1 MSQRFGWVV
10 AAVVVT
16 GLGVSG
22 CKSSS
27 GPSAG
32 GTGSA
37 AATPAAATSASGSA
51 TALDP
56 ATLGTVTG
64 TVKLAGKAPAPVLID
79 TSMDPA
85 CGMSGAGPIYSEQ
98 YAVKNGDLANVYIYV
113 KNGPAAA
120 MNYTPAAGAP
130 VVMDQKGCRYTPH
143 VVAVMRGGSVEFRN
157 SDVTM
162 HNVHTMPTA
171 VGSVPIDIS
180 QGPKG
185 QPQDEQFNH
194 VEQMIPVRCNN
205 HPWMNAFVNV
215 SATPFFAVTGADGHF
230 EIKGLPA
237 GDYTLGAVQEKLGE
251 QTIQVTVK
259 AQAAA
264 KADFSFPMK

>member
-1 MSQRFGWVV
+1 MKQQLGWVV
-10 AAVVVT
+10 AAVVVA

-22 CKSSS
+22 CKSA
-27 GPSAG
+27 PQPANTG
-32 GTGSA
+32 GAGSA
-37 AATPAAATSASGSA
+37 AAPSAAASASGSA
-51 TALDP
+51 AALDP
-56 ATLGTVTG
+56 ATLGSVTG
-64 TVKLAGKAPAPVLID
+64 MVHVTGKAPTPVLID

-85 CGMSGAGPIYSEQ
+85 CGMGGGAPIYSEQ
-98 YAVKNGDLANVYIYV
+98 YAVKNGNLGDVYIYV
-113 KNGPAAA
+113 KSGPAAA
-120 MNYTPAAGAP
+120 MNYAPAPGAP
-130 VVMDQKGCRYTPH
+130 VVMDQQGCRYTPH
-143 VVAVMRGGSVEFRN
+143 VVAVQRGGSVEFRN

-162 HNVHTMPTA
+162 HNIHTMPMA
-171 VGSVPIDIS
+171 AGSVPIDIS

-185 QPQDEQFNH
+185 APQKEQFNH

-259 AQAAA
+259 PQAAT
-264 KADFSFPMK
+264 KAEFSYAIK

>member
-1 MSQRFGWVV
+1 MRQRLGWVV
-10 AAVVVT
+10 AAAVMA

-27 GPSAG
+27 QPGNTGGAG
-32 GTGSA
+32 SSPAQA
-37 AATPAAATSASGSA
+37 APAASAP
-51 TALDP
+51 LDP
-56 ATLGTVTG
+56 ATLGTVNG
-64 TVKLAGKAPAPVLID
+64 MVHFAGKAPAPVLID

-85 CGMSGAGPIYSEQ
+85 CGMSGGGDVYSEQ
-98 YAVKNGDLANVYIYV
+98 IAVKNGGLGNVFVYV
-113 KNGPAAA
+113 KSGPAAA
-120 MNYTPAAGAP
+120 MNYIPAAGAP

-143 VVAVMRGGSVEFRN
+143 VVGVMRGGSVEFRN

-171 VGSVPIDIS
+171 VGSVPLDIS
-180 QGPKG
+180 QAPKG
-185 QPQDEQFNH
+185 RPQSEQFNH

-215 SATPFFAVTGADGHF
+215 SATPFFAVSGADGHF

-237 GDYTLGAVQEKLGE
+237 GAYTLGAVQEKMGE
-251 QTIQVTVK
+251 QTIQVTVTAGAASK
-259 AQAAA
+259 AEFSYSAAN
-264 KADFSFPMK
+264 

>member
-1 MSQRFGWVV
+1 MGDGMKQRFGWV
-10 AAVVVT
+10 AAVVAVAVA

-22 CKSSS
+22 CKSNSTPGPAGS
-27 GPSAG
+27 G
-32 GTGSA
+32 A
-37 AATPAAATSASGSA
+37 APAAPASTSAP
-51 TALDP
+51 LDP
-56 ATLGTVTG
+56 ATLGTVSG
-64 TVKLAGKAPAPVLID
+64 TVTLSGKAPAPVLID

-85 CGMSGAGPIYSEQ
+85 CGMSGGGPIYSEQ
-98 YAVKNGDLANVYIYV
+98 YPVKNGDLAAVYVYV
-113 KNGPAAA
+113 KSGPAAA
-120 MNYTPAAGAP
+120 MNYTPAAGGPA
-130 VVMDQKGCRYTPH
+130 VMDQKGCRYTPH
-143 VVAVMRGGSVEFRN
+143 VVAVMHGGSVEFRN

-171 VGSVPIDIS
+171 AGSVPIDIS

-185 QPQDEQFNH
+185 APQDEQFNH

-259 AQAAA
+259 PQTSAQAN
-264 KADFSFPMK
+264 FSFSMK

>member
-1 MSQRFGWVV
+1 MKQRLGWVV
-10 AAVVVT
+10 SAVVVA

-22 CKSSS
+22 CKSA
-27 GPSAG
+27 PQPANTG
-32 GTGSA
+32 GAGSA
-37 AATPAAATSASGSA
+37 APATPAAAAASA
-51 TALDP
+51 ALDP
-56 ATLGTVTG
+56 ATLGTVSGIVHLT
-64 TVKLAGKAPAPVLID
+64 GKAPAPVLID

-85 CGMSGAGPIYSEQ
+85 CGMSGGGPIYSEQ
-98 YAVKNGDLANVYIYV
+98 YAVKNGGLGDVYVYV

-120 MNYTPAAGAP
+120 MNYAPAVGAP

-162 HNVHTMPTA
+162 HNIHTMPTA
-171 VGSVPIDIS
+171 AGSVPIDIS

-259 AQAAA
+259 PETST
-264 KADFSFPMK
+264 KADFSFAVK